1 MQWKQAFVCVVVSDV
16 HNIDVSLNPTFLSGR
31 LNRNSRSKRPGLLSA
46 GSIES
51 SLFVAPMTNISPRL
65 SKPSIKAN
73 RVDTIELDRGME
85 VVVQNLIHANLW
97 FSCIGSYTQN
107 YNEYKNCLNLLQDS
121 YTRTKCNLTPHRV
134 LQRHTAWQLNHTNT
148 CRHLVPKY
156 FLRFRQYWLSSWVR
170 TDQINKAFFLQ
181 TVHRPALSNTHI
193 EQNRVGQKISTVL
206 FPCWLAHLFT
216 QHGRKRRESI
226 NSRIC
231 SWISF
236 GPEFQ

>member
-1 MQWKQAFVCVVVSDV
+1 MKIHVQWKQDFVCVVVSKV
-16 HNIDVSLNPTFLSGR
+16 HNIDVSLNRTFLSGR

-65 SKPSIKAN
+65 SKPSINAS

-97 FSCIGSYTQN
+97 LSCIRSFTQN

-121 YTRTKCNLTPHRV
+121 YTRTKCNLTPHTV
-134 LQRHTAWQLNHTNT
+134 LQRHTAWELNPTNTNT

-156 FLRFRQYWLSSWVR
+156 FLRFRQYWLSSWVH
-170 TDQINKAFFLQ
+170 TDQINKAVFLQ

-193 EQNRVGQKISTVL
+193 EQNLVGQKISTVL
-206 FPCWLAHLFT
+206 FPCWLALHAFLYPAWRKEHL
-216 QHGRKRRESI
+216 
-226 NSRIC
+226 
-231 SWISF
+231 
-236 GPEFQ
+236 